1 MSGDDSGL
9 LVVLGSIS
17 GELENF
23 CGEIFEDGSKIDGS
37 TSSDS
42 FGVSSGLEESGDSSD
57 GELKTCLSGS
67 GNLLGRCCLAL
78 SLAAFACS

>member
-9 LVVLGSIS
+9 LVILGGIS
-17 GELENF
+17 GEFENF
-23 CGEIFEDGSKIDGS
+23 SSEIFEDGSEIDGS

-42 FGVSSGLEESGDSSD
+42 LRVSSGLEESGDSSD